1 MEENKDKQ
9 LDDFVKKV
17 VKNIG
22 LETPSDHF
30 TQSIMSKIAAQ
41 KENSTITIYKPLISK
56 TGWLVLAAIT
66 LFLFAFIIF
75 GNLDLN
81 VGWLPSI
88 DRVASYKIGFFDTLK
103 QLRLPNTLVY
113 GLMGLTFFIYVQ
125 IIFLKKHLE
134 NRYATN

>member
-41 KENSTITIYKPLISK
+41 KENSTVTIYKPLISK

-88 DRVASYKIGFFDTLK
+88 DQVASYKIDFFDTLK
-103 QLRLPNTLVY
+103 QLNLPNTLVY